1 LIVVGRGWQGQA
13 VWVGAV
19 LALGIGSARAENLDA
34 GKSAPALFAASCSAC
49 HASARGLAKNTSG
62 LSGYLREH
70 YTSSPETAA
79 ALAAYLSANAAA
91 PSAKQ
96 GAAGGRAA
104 APAAEGASAA
114 KRRAGQTAEPPA
126 AKTEAPARPHTA
138 TARPDSMIEPV
149 EPRRH
154 HEEPAKGAG
163 RGKRQPAKQETAA
176 PAQGPGESPA
186 GQPAAASAP
195 AEPPAAPVAA
205 APPPD
210 QPAFSAPSP

>member
-34 GKSAPALFAASCSAC
+34 GKSAAALFAATCSTC

-62 LSGYLREH
+62 LASYLREH
-70 YTSSPETAA
+70 YTSSPESAA
-79 ALAAYLSANAAA
+79 ALAAYLSANAAGPA
-91 PSAKQ
+91 AKQ
-96 GAAGGRAA
+96 GPASGRAA
-104 APAAEGASAA
+104 ATPAEGAPVA

-126 AKTEAPARPHTA
+126 AKTEPGARPHTA

-149 EPRRH
+149 EPRR

-176 PAQGPGESPA
+176 PVQGPGESPA
-186 GQPAAASAP
+186 GQTPAAAAP

>member
-1 LIVVGRGWQGQA
+1 VVGRGWQGQA
-13 VWVGAV
+13 VWVGAL

-49 HASARGLAKNTSG
+49 HASAKGLAKNTSG
-62 LSGYLREH
+62 LAGYLREH
-70 YTSSPETAA
+70 YTSGPETAA
-79 ALAAYLSANAAA
+79 ALAAYLSANAAGPA
-91 PSAKQ
+91 SKQ
-96 GAAGGRAA
+96 GSAGGRAA
-104 APAAEGASAA
+104 APPAEGASAA

-126 AKTEAPARPHTA
+126 AKTEPPARPHTA

-186 GQPAAASAP
+186 GQPAAAPAP
-195 AEPPAAPVAA
+195 AEPAAPVAA